1 MPDSRSA
8 TDKEIIEE
16 INKLIKYTKRIE
28 KIIEKKDSSKLY
40 SKKNLVI
47 LSKIES
53 SIKKS

>member
-8 TDKEIIEE
+8 TDKEIIEQ
-16 INKLIKYTKRIE
+16 IDKLIKYTKRIE
-28 KIIEKKDSSKLY
+28 KIIEKKDFSKLY